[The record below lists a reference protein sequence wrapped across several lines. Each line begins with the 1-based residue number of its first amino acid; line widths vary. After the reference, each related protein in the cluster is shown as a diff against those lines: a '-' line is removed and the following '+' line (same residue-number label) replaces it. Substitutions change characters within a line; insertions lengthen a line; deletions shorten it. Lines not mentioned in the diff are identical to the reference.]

1 MIKLNKHNV
10 VNTETGA
17 KARVHYSAF
26 VTTEGRACVTLYGK
40 EYSDKLAPVFG
51 SAENDSDSMSDYFEE
66 DKFRI
71 YEDSPLYA
79 KALEFAL
86 AHAARVAARRAA

>member
-1 MIKLNKHNV
+1 MIKLNMHNV

-26 VTTEGRACVTLYGK
+26 VTTEGRPCVTLYGK

-51 SAENDSDSMSDYFEE
+51 SAENESDFQSDYFEE

-71 YEDSPLYA
+71 YEDSPLYSA
-79 KALEFAL
+79 AL
-86 AHAARVAARRAA
+86 ALAQKHAARRAA

>member
-1 MIKLNKHNV
+1 MIKLNMHNV

-26 VTTEGRACVTLYGK
+26 TTTDGRACVTLYAK

-51 SAENDSDSMSDYFEE
+51 SAENDSDSQSDYFEE

-71 YEDSPLYA
+71 YSDSALYPQ
-79 KALEFAL
+79 AL
-86 AHAARVAARRAA
+86 AIAQKHAAKRAA